1 MKLNH
6 LDLPVR
12 DVPANVA
19 FLERYFGLRLQAQKP
34 SRSLAILSDGQ
45 GFVLVLQHREGAAEL
60 YGDGLHIGFLVDDAD
75 QVRAL
80 QARARAD
87 GADVTDVIV
96 NGRGTMAYFVAP
108 DGFRVEV
115 AHQRVRFE

>member
-1 MKLNH
+1 MRLNH

-19 FLERYFGLRLQAQKP
+19 FLERFFGLRLQAKKP
-34 SRSLAILSDGQ
+34 SQGLAILSDGE
-45 GFVLVLQHREGAAEL
+45 GFVLVLQKREGGADI
-60 YGDGLHIGFLVDDAD
+60 YRDHLHIGFLVEDAER
-75 QVRAL
+75 VREL
-80 QARARAD
+80 QARARAE
-87 GADVTDVIV
+87 GVEVSDVIV

-115 AHQRVRFE
+115 ACQRVRFE

>member
-1 MKLNH
+1 MRLNH

-19 FLERYFGLRLQAQKP
+19 FLERFFGLRLQAKKP
-34 SRSLAILSDGQ
+34 SQSLAILSDGE
-45 GFVLVLQHREGAAEL
+45 GFVLVLQKREDDADI
-60 YGDGLHIGFLVDDAD
+60 YRDHLHIGFLVEDAER
-75 QVRAL
+75 VRELQA
-80 QARARAD
+80 QARAA
-87 GADVTDVIV
+87 GVEVSDVIV

-115 AHQRVRFE
+115 ACQRVRFE